1 MLRYAP
7 YLVILALWIYAFAD
21 CIGTPERQ
29 VRFLPKL
36 AWLMIIVF
44 FGWIVVGPLA
54 WLIAG
59 RHRYVAAPPVTVR
72 AVRGPVG
79 SEDDERDA
87 RAGGVRGG
95 AAAWQPP
102 PQGWVAP
109 DDNPEFLR
117 SLGELNRRNRG
128 ERGDLGDGD

>member
-7 YLVILALWIYAFAD
+7 YLVILALWIYALVD

-44 FGWIVVGPLA
+44 FGWILIGPLA
-54 WLIAG
+54 WLVAG
-59 RHRYVAAPPVTVR
+59 RFRYATPPGGATAAQWRGEHR
-72 AVRGPVG
+72 
-79 SEDDERDA
+79 EDA
-87 RAGGVRGG
+87 RPEDRHPAARRGRHP
-95 AAAWQPP
+95 A
-102 PQGWVAP
+102 QGRELPREEWIAP

-117 SLGELNRRNRG
+117 SLGEANRRNRG
-128 ERGDLGDGD
+128 DDAE

>member
-7 YLVILALWIYAFAD
+7 YLVILALWVYALAD

-44 FGWIVVGPLA
+44 FGWILIGPLA
-54 WLIAG
+54 WLVAG
-59 RHRYVAAPPVTVR
+59 RFRYAAPPGGSTAAQGHR
-72 AVRGPVG
+72 EYRESARPEDRHPSAQRG
-79 SEDDERDA
+79 RHQ
-87 RAGGVRGG
+87 
-95 AAAWQPP
+95 AAQRELPP
-102 PQGWVAP
+102 AEWIAP

-117 SLGELNRRNRG
+117 SLGEANRRNRG
-128 ERGDLGDGD
+128 DDAE

>member
-7 YLVILALWIYAFAD
+7 YLVILALWIYALVD

-44 FGWIVVGPLA
+44 FGWILIGPLA
-54 WLIAG
+54 WLVAG
-59 RHRYVAAPPVTVR
+59 RFRYAAPP
-72 AVRGPVG
+72 
-79 SEDDERDA
+79 
-87 RAGGVRGG
+87 GG
-95 AAAWQPP
+95 AHPADRDPELRRTLREEDRHPARPP
-102 PQGWVAP
+102 LGRHPAEGRELPRGEWIAP

-117 SLGELNRRNRG
+117 SLGEMNRRNRG
-128 ERGDLGDGD
+128 DDIE

>member
-72 AVRGPVG
+72 AVRGPA
-79 SEDDERDA
+79 EDEGAGNGRAERP
-87 RAGGVRGG
+87 GGRT
-95 AAAWQPP
+95 AAWQPP
-102 PQGWVAP
+102 PRGWVAP

-128 ERGDLGDGD
+128 DRGDLGDGD